1 MYRILTSILLAA
13 AVAQPSLGF
22 GPVMAPSISMKG
34 ATFAEKV
41 KLEIAKLGIG
51 PEARIKVKLKD
62 KTRLDGYVSEAG
74 EEHFIVTD
82 LRTGRESTVAY
93 PEVVQV
99 QGHNLSKGAKIAIA
113 VGVIAGVIIVL
124 YIVRGAFCDGC

>member
-1 MYRILTSILLAA
+1 MYKIFTSMLLAA
-13 AVAQPSLGF
+13 VVAQPSLGF
-22 GPVMAPSISMKG
+22 GPVVAPSIAVKG
-34 ATFAEKV
+34 APRAEKV
-41 KLEIAKLGIG
+41 KLEIAKLGVG
-51 PEARIKVKLKD
+51 PEARVKVRLKD

-74 EEHFIVTD
+74 EEHFVVTD
-82 LRTGRESTVAY
+82 LKTGRESTVAY

-113 VGVIAGVIIVL
+113 VGIIAGVIIVL